1 MMSVKR
7 LRAARHV
14 LGACATMG
22 FSFARMLHM
31 CICIHRGRHFRTHA
45 AYAFIAEGL
54 PTNTW
59 SVMRAP
65 HDDPAIS
72 RGFDSRTKRKRKR
85 REELGDWAAN
95 VGLTARPSESTLAI
109 QFLHG
114 PPASISAAPRLSKL
128 SMSSTRSCGCA
139 EFWLHCSN
147 GGTEYRSR
155 CMLVLKPLKACHPQR
170 QRSVDP

>member
-14 LGACATMG
+14 LGACATLG

-109 QFLHG
+109 QFLH
-114 PPASISAAPRLSKL
+114 
-128 SMSSTRSCGCA
+128 
-139 EFWLHCSN
+139 
-147 GGTEYRSR
+147 
-155 CMLVLKPLKACHPQR
+155 
-170 QRSVDP
+170 

>member
-14 LGACATMG
+14 LGACATLG

-95 VGLTARPSESTLAI
+95 VGLTARPSRVHSGNPVPSRSASFDLGST
-109 QFLHG
+109 
-114 PPASISAAPRLSKL
+114 PPVQTFNVEYTKL
-128 SMSSTRSCGCA
+128 WVC
-139 EFWLHCSN
+139 
-147 GGTEYRSR
+147 
-155 CMLVLKPLKACHPQR
+155 
-170 QRSVDP
+170 

>member
-1 MMSVKR
+1 MQGAAFLATMIARFLHLVQVSKLKRVLANRPRRPRVVMSVKR

-14 LGACATMG
+14 LGACATLG

-95 VGLTARPSESTLAI
+95 VGLTARPSRVHSGNPVPSRSASFDLGST
-109 QFLHG
+109 
-114 PPASISAAPRLSKL
+114 PPVQTFNVEYTKL
-128 SMSSTRSCGCA
+128 WVC
-139 EFWLHCSN
+139 
-147 GGTEYRSR
+147 
-155 CMLVLKPLKACHPQR
+155 
-170 QRSVDP
+170 